1 VTLNEVT
8 ITDGTLTTSS
18 GGVILQSGGTSGL
31 AGSMT
36 LKGTLNVADN
46 NALILSGVTLTNNG
60 ALNLNSSSHDTDLVV
75 AGGTTVTLNGTGS
88 VNLTGTGTPRIYGSG
103 YNATLNNQETIQ
115 GAGRI
120 DEDGEFALNNSGT
133 IDANVSGG
141 TLGLGIGLG
150 GLATANTGTLEATK
164 GGNLQLIG
172 LNNGAPSSLT
182 NTGGTIA
189 ATGANS
195 TVTLN
200 GVTITDGTLATSS
213 GGVIL
218 QSGGTSALAGSI
230 TLKGTL
236 NVADNNALVLNNGL
250 TLTDMAR
257 SISTR
262 LPITLPWYWRGAPP

>member
-1 VTLNEVT
+1 
-8 ITDGTLTTSS
+8 
-18 GGVILQSGGTSGL
+18 
-31 AGSMT
+31 M
-36 LKGTLNVADN
+36 
-46 NALILSGVTLTNNG
+46 
-60 ALNLNSSSHDTDLVV
+60 
-75 AGGTTVTLNGTGS
+75 
-88 VNLTGTGTPRIYGSG
+88 
-103 YNATLNNQETIQ
+103 
-115 GAGRI
+115 
-120 DEDGEFALNNSGT
+120 
-133 IDANVSGG
+133 
-141 TLGLGIGLG
+141 GIGLG

>member
-1 VTLNEVT
+1 MTLNEVT

-150 GLATANTGTLEATK
+150 GLS
-164 GGNLQLIG
+164 
-172 LNNGAPSSLT
+172 NGQHR
-182 NTGGTIA
+182 N
-189 ATGANS
+189 
-195 TVTLN
+195 
-200 GVTITDGTLATSS
+200 S
-213 GGVIL
+213 GGHEGR
-218 QSGGTSALAGSI
+218 QFAAHRF
-230 TLKGTL
+230 KQR
-236 NVADNNALVLNNGL
+236 
-250 TLTDMAR
+250 R
-257 SISTR
+257 SQLSH
-262 LPITLPWYWRGAPP
+262 